1 MTNLSALHL
10 ARGTEQTSPKTPLI
24 SLFLA
29 YVAMLPLI
37 ACAGLAVLARNPI
50 LAHFA
55 ALWSGGLLCFF
66 AGVRRGLSFRQ
77 SAGPTVAQLGGM
89 LWLFCAGIATLL
101 TAFLLLPLI
110 AFASMMALDI
120 AATHRREAP
129 RYFARLREVQLWLPI
144 LSLLTLILKFR

>member
-1 MTNLSALHL
+1 MLLTNLRL
-10 ARGTEQTSPKTPLI
+10 AAATEQTSPKPPLI

-37 ACAGLAVLARNPI
+37 AFAAVALVSRSPI
-50 LAHFA
+50 LPHLA
-55 ALWSGGLLCFF
+55 AIWSGGLLCFF

-77 SAGPTVAQLGGM
+77 SGGPTVAQLGGM
-89 LWLFCAGIATLL
+89 LWLFCAGILTLV

-110 AFASMMALDI
+110 AFASMMLLDI
-120 AATHRREAP
+120 SATHRREAP

-144 LSLLTLILKFR
+144 ASLLILIIKS